1 MIGLDLV
8 GGEVLR
14 FVDDKE
20 NLDQAAPADI
30 GQRGD
35 DQLLLLQKFADAAVF
50 GLEGGVLVLDHP
62 EIVVERLHIGVELG
76 LDITGQEADIAVG
89 KRHYGPGPNSSST
102 AMGTTTSFSSK

>member
-1 MIGLDLV
+1 M

-50 GLEGGVLVLDHP
+50 GLGGGVLVLDHHQ
-62 EIVVERLHIGVELG
+62 LLKG
-76 LDITGQEADIAVG
+76 
-89 KRHYGPGPNSSST
+89 
-102 AMGTTTSFSSK
+102 